1 MLDNWLDRLRCR
13 LQLPA
18 RFSANFS
25 PPRFL
30 DRRDPER
37 KVCENFAG
45 ETLWNISK
53 SLARITACNVQLSY
67 INHGKH
73 FYKSKRIE
81 EIKLSSMHQVCWR
94 LRKLRKLRWLIRD
107 TSIFPSQLTNLRSQ
121 GSQVSKLQS
130 QVSKLR
136 RKNQGVP
143 YEQPYSRQWLRAIY
157 GRSKSLQAFIQS
169 R

>member
-1 MLDNWLDRLRCR
+1 M
-13 LQLPA
+13 QIA
-18 RFSANFS
+18 
-25 PPRFL
+25 
-30 DRRDPER
+30 
-37 KVCENFAG
+37 VAG
-45 ETLWNISK
+45 EILGEFFAAEVFGSARSWAK
-53 SLARITACNVQLSY
+53 SLWKFCRRNTLKHFQVSRSNNCVQRTVI

-121 GSQVSKLQS
+121 VSKLQS

-157 GRSKSLQAFIQS
+157 GSSKSLQAFIQS
-169 R
+169 RSYTIKLS